1 MLWDD
6 GGNAFKLQTSPI
18 LSQLR
23 PCFPENTENMA
34 AHTLL
39 PDGIPDSELSLLG
52 AKASPSPLP
61 CITDFFLLDHFHQHK
76 LL

>member
-1 MLWDD
+1 
-6 GGNAFKLQTSPI
+6 
-18 LSQLR
+18 
-23 PCFPENTENMA
+23 MA